1 MEQLQEANAEEPA
14 LSATT
19 VFASL
24 AELRDAPG
32 YSPKAIAERLINSL
46 GSDAAA
52 PLLGVSAGLLDRW
65 ASGQDAPNAD
75 GRLQLADLDALVGHI
90 HSAFTPAQAM
100 IWMCSPNVQ
109 LGSRPIDVYRTQGSA
124 PVIGA
129 IRAHVREDIAQ
140 SEGPDVSG

>member
-1 MEQLQEANAEEPA
+1 MEQLQDMNADEPA

-32 YSPKAIAERLINSL
+32 YSPKAIAERLVNSL
-46 GSDAAA
+46 GADAAA
-52 PLLGVSAGLLDRW
+52 PLLGISVELLERW
-65 ASGQDAPNAD
+65 ASGQDAPDAG
-75 GRLQLADLDALVGHI
+75 GRLELADLDALVGHL

-100 IWMCSPNVQ
+100 VWMCNPNVQ

-124 PVIGA
+124 RVIGA
-129 IRAHVREDIAQ
+129 IRAYVQGDL
-140 SEGPDVSG
+140 G

>member
-1 MEQLQEANAEEPA
+1 MEELQEQSTEEPA
-14 LSATT
+14 LPATT

-32 YSPKAIAERLINSL
+32 YSPKAIAERLTNSL

-52 PLLGVSAGLLDRW
+52 PLLGVSQELLERW
-65 ASGQDAPNAD
+65 AVGRDAPDAA
-75 GRLQLADLDALVGHI
+75 GRVQLADLDALICHL

-100 IWMCSPNVQ
+100 LWMCGYNVL
-109 LGSRPIDVYRTQGSA
+109 LGARPIDVYRTQGSA

-129 IRAHVREDIAQ
+129 IRAHAQ
-140 SEGPDVSG
+140 GAFG

>member
-1 MEQLQEANAEEPA
+1 MEQLQDPGSEEPA

-46 GSDAAA
+46 GTDAAA
-52 PLLGVSAGLLDRW
+52 PLLGVSGEVLERW
-65 ASGQDAPNAD
+65 ASGQDAPDAD
-75 GRLQLADLDALVGHI
+75 GRLRLADLDALVGHL
-90 HSAFTPAQAM
+90 HGAFTPAQAM
-100 IWMCSPNVQ
+100 LWMCHPNVQ
-109 LGSRPIDVYRTQGSA
+109 LGGRPIDVYRMQGSA

-129 IRAHVREDIAQ
+129 IQANP
-140 SEGPDVSG
+140 EGPVG

>member
-1 MEQLQEANAEEPA
+1 MEQLQETSPDEPV

-32 YSPKAIAERLINSL
+32 YSPKAIAERLTKSL

-52 PLLGVSAGLLDRW
+52 PLLGVSVEVLDRW
-65 ASGQDAPNAD
+65 TSGQDAPDAD
-75 GRLQLADLDALVGHI
+75 GRLRLADLDALVGHL

-100 IWMCSPNVQ
+100 HWMCSPNVQ
-109 LGSRPIDVYRTQGSA
+109 LGSRPIDVYRIRGSA

-129 IRAHVREDIAQ
+129 IRAHVQDAF
-140 SEGPDVSG
+140 G

>member
-1 MEQLQEANAEEPA
+1 MEQLQDTSAEEPA

-24 AELRDAPG
+24 AELREAPG
-32 YSPKAIAERLINSL
+32 YSPKAIAERLTNSL
-46 GSDAAA
+46 GTDAAA
-52 PLLGVSAGLLDRW
+52 PLLGVTVDLLDRW
-65 ASGQDAPNAD
+65 TTGQAAPNAE
-75 GRLQLADLDALVGHI
+75 GRLRLADLDALIGHL

-100 IWMCSPNVQ
+100 LWMCSPNVE

-129 IRAHVREDIAQ
+129 IRAHAQ
-140 SEGPDVSG
+140 DAFG

>member
-1 MEQLQEANAEEPA
+1 MEQLQDTSAEEPE

-32 YSPKAIAERLINSL
+32 YSPAAIAERLVNSL
-46 GSDAAA
+46 GMDAAA
-52 PLLGVSAGLLDRW
+52 PLLGVNVDLLGRW
-65 ASGQDAPNAD
+65 TSGQDAPNAA
-75 GRLQLADLDALVGHI
+75 GRLQLADLDALVGHL
-90 HSAFTPAQAM
+90 HCAFTPAQAM
-100 IWMCSPNVQ
+100 LWMCSPNVR

-129 IRAHVREDIAQ
+129 IRAYVQEEAF
-140 SEGPDVSG
+140 G